1 MIKRHLQPTTSRS
14 FFLFGARGTGKST
27 FLREH
32 FAQQEVLW
40 IDLLL
45 PEVEDRYASRPQV
58 LSEQIAARPG
68 PAAWVVIDEVQKVPR
83 LLDVV
88 HSQIE
93 STGTRFALTGSSA
106 RKLKRGTLNL
116 LAGRAFV
123 YHLYPFTTA
132 ELGASFDLN
141 TALAFGTLPGLL
153 ELQTP
158 EEKADFL
165 RAYALTYLKEEVW
178 GEHFVRNLEPFRAFI
193 EIAAQCN
200 GELINYSRIARDVGV
215 DTKTVQSY
223 FQILEDT
230 LLAYMLEPYHRSV
243 RKRQSQAPRFYLF
256 DTGVCRALS
265 RTLNVPLNHGTY
277 VFGRSFEHFVVTE
290 ALRRNDYLKKDF
302 RFSHL
307 RTKDGAEVDLV
318 IERPGQSTVLVEIKS
333 STRVDSTDLRHLTAF
348 CRNIPNSVAV
358 CLARE
363 PIPRVANDVRIIPW
377 EQGLDEIGLQ
387 MSPNTQAAP
396 PQA

>member
-1 MIKRHLQPTTSRS
+1 MWTMINRHLHPSVGRS
-14 FFLFGARGTGKST
+14 FFLFGARGTGKTT

-32 FAQQEVLW
+32 FAGQEVLW

-45 PEVEDRYASRPQV
+45 PEVEDRYASRPHI
-58 LSEQIAARPG
+58 LSEQIAARPD
-68 PAAWVVIDEVQKVPR
+68 PAGWVVIDEVQKVPK

-88 HSQIE
+88 HSRIE

-106 RKLKRGTLNL
+106 RKLKRGSVNL

-123 YHLYPFTTA
+123 YHLFPFTTA
-132 ELGASFDLN
+132 ELGTSFDLE
-141 TALAFGTLPGLL
+141 TALTFGTLPGLL

-158 EEKADFL
+158 DEKADFL

-178 GEHFVRNLEPFRAFI
+178 GEHLVRNLDPFRAFI
-193 EIAAQCN
+193 EIAARSN
-200 GELINYSRIARDVGV
+200 GELINYTRIARDVGV

-230 LLAYMLEPYHRSV
+230 LLAYTLEPYHRSV

-265 RTLNVPLNHGTY
+265 RTLNIPLNPGTY
-277 VFGRSFEHFVVTE
+277 AFGRAFEHFVVTE
-290 ALRRNDYLKKDF
+290 AMRRNDYLKKDF

-318 IERPGQSTVLVEIKS
+318 IERPGQPTVLVEIKS
-333 STRVDSTDLRHLTAF
+333 STRVDPTDVRHLNAF
-348 CRNIPNSVAV
+348 CRDIPDSVAV
-358 CLARE
+358 CLSRE
-363 PIPRVANDVRIIPW
+363 PIARVANDVRIVSW
-377 EQGLDEIGLQ
+377 QQGLDDIGLQ
-387 MSPNTQAAP
+387 LPPNP
-396 PQA
+396 